1 MIISQTPNITVIAS
15 GRRKEREQAMRSW
28 HYEHKQKNFKPKV
41 ETECLLI
48 ENVLLEILK
57 LIKEQE
63 GKSRTVII
71 ERMIIY
77 FLEKDKGN
85 KNETAWNKSKRSYR
99 RTLKNY
105 AKEAKVKRKHLQK
118 AKKDAEKKNYTF
130 ARIVRLAI
138 LEGIRKFQKENL
150 FLNLQTK
157 GFEIAISI
165 LEQKTKRARKKGK
178 NAELNNE

>member
-1 MIISQTPNITVIAS
+1 
-15 GRRKEREQAMRSW
+15 MRSW

-48 ENVLLEILK
+48 ESVLLEILK
-57 LIKEQE
+57 LIKDQE
-63 GKSRTVII
+63 GKSRAVII

-105 AKEAKVKRKHLQK
+105 KKEAKVKREHLQN
-118 AKKDAEKKNYTF
+118 AKKDSEKKKLYIF
-130 ARIVRLAI
+130 
-138 LEGIRKFQKENL
+138 
-150 FLNLQTK
+150 
-157 GFEIAISI
+157 
-165 LEQKTKRARKKGK
+165 K
-178 NAELNNE
+178 NSPFSYFRGD